1 MNHFDTDEARIKQR
15 HRRVMRKSQGID
27 ILAER
32 QRLVKFWKKCAETN
46 RHYGACGAWWRPFI
60 VQPGFRHLCMP
71 TLRAKL
77 DALDK
82 AWKQKC
88 ADESRAYSLK
98 CEAANV
104 QRLAAKRAGQPEPGQ
119 TMDLFA

>member
-1 MNHFDTDEARIKQR
+1 MNHFETDEARTKQR
-15 HRRVMRKSQGID
+15 QRRVMQAAQGID

-46 RHYGACGAWWRPFI
+46 PAYGFCGAWWRPFI

-71 TLRAKL
+71 TLRARL
-77 DALDK
+77 DARDK
-82 AWKQKC
+82 AWKQQC

-98 CEAANV
+98 CAADKAR
-104 QRLAAKRAGQPEPGQ
+104 RLAAQRAEQPATGQ
-119 TMDLFA
+119 TMELFA

>member
-15 HRRVMRKSQGID
+15 HRRVMRKAQGID

-60 VQPGFRHLCMP
+60 VQPGFRHLLMP

-77 DALDK
+77 DARDK
-82 AWKQKC
+82 AWRQQC
-88 ADESRAYSLK
+88 DEESRAYSLK
-98 CEAANV
+98 CAAAKV
-104 QRLAAKRAGQPEPGQ
+104 QRLAAKRSEQTGSSQ
-119 TMDLFA
+119 TMDLFS

>member
-1 MNHFDTDEARIKQR
+1 MNHFETDEARTKRRQ
-15 HRRVMRKSQGID
+15 RRVMQAAQGID

-32 QRLVKFWKKCAETN
+32 QRLVKFWMKCAETN
-46 RHYGACGAWWRPFI
+46 SAYGIGGAWWRPFI
-60 VQPGFRHLCMP
+60 IQKGFRRLCMP
-71 TLRAKL
+71 TLRASL
-77 DALDK
+77 DAKDK

-98 CEAANV
+98 CAAAKV
-104 QRLAAKRAGQPEPGQ
+104 QRLAAQRASLPAPGQ